1 MRPRLIPSVLAAV
14 LLAGSAVTLTA
25 ARGPAPI
32 PMRVVKSASCGCCQK
47 WVDYMKTQGFAIT
60 VENRDEFTALKRA
73 NGVTADLA
81 SCHTAFVG
89 NIVIEGHVPADL
101 VKKLL
106 ADKTKG
112 VKGLTIPGM
121 PQSAPGMDGPKE
133 PYTVYS
139 FDANGNAKPYAK
151 R

>member
-1 MRPRLIPSVLAAV
+1 MRARLIPSVLAAV
-14 LLAGSAVTLTA
+14 LLAGGAVTLTA

-32 PMRVVKSASCGCCQK
+32 PMRVVKSPTCGCCQK
-47 WVDYMKTQGFAIT
+47 WVEYMKTQGFAVT
-60 VENRDEFTALKRA
+60 VENREEFTPLKRA

-89 NIVIEGHVPADL
+89 NVVIEGHVPADL

-106 ADKTKG
+106 AEKPKG
-112 VKGLTIPGM
+112 IKGLTIPGM
-121 PQSAPGMDGPKE
+121 PSSAPGMDGPKE
-133 PYTVYS
+133 RYTVYS
-139 FDANGNAKPYAK
+139 FDANGNAKPYAT